1 MEPAPPDDP
10 ARGRPGWATARDF
23 TERAFGKV
31 PTPVWMGEKGPRK
44 VESGSFTTVKKGE
57 FPMD

>member
-1 MEPAPPDDP
+1 M
-10 ARGRPGWATARDF
+10 GRPGWATARDF

-31 PTPVWMGEKGPRK
+31 PTPVWMGEKGPREVK
-44 VESGSFTTVKKGE
+44 SGSFTIVKKGE